1 MRNTFVAAAISLIL
15 SSTFA
20 ASLPADDPKFPK
32 LDWEFRCHDVNGPR
46 FYEKDKVNYTTFSAT
61 CDVTVYIPNTD
72 NQPTVSTK
80 SPLPK
85 SALTPYHRKTKAYPP
100 TATELHCRGSNQPGT
115 KLVRKAER
123 STRNANPNTKDDLQ
137 TGQFARL
144 ARFPFQQPPP
154 WIAMD
159 HARSC
164 TCGDVAVKQS
174 T

>member
-80 SPLPK
+80 NLPAPAEPSPQKRVNPIPQEDQGLP
-85 SALTPYHRKTKAYPP
+85 SDRDRTPLSR
-100 TATELHCRGSNQPGT
+100 
-115 KLVRKAER
+115 
-123 STRNANPNTKDDLQ
+123 
-137 TGQFARL
+137 
-144 ARFPFQQPPP
+144 
-154 WIAMD
+154 
-159 HARSC
+159 
-164 TCGDVAVKQS
+164 
-174 T
+174 